1 MKAVGLTRYL
11 PIDDPESLVDVELS
25 DPVATGRD
33 LLVRVKAV
41 SVNPV
46 DTKVRRPRPEVEP
59 TPKVLGWDAAG
70 VVEAVGD
77 EVTMFRPGD
86 EVWYAGDITRAGCHS
101 ELHLVDERIV
111 ALKPRSLDFASAAAM
126 PLTSLTV
133 FEALFTRMGVDP
145 DGGDR
150 GRTLLIIGGAG
161 GVGSIG
167 IQAAKLAGLTVIA
180 TASRAE
186 TRAWCSSLGADHVV
200 DHTRPLR
207 DGIESLGL
215 GDVDL
220 ILNASDT
227 SRYWDA
233 CCDLIATQG
242 TICSIVSTTGPVD
255 IQPLMAK
262 SATFAWELMFTRAR
276 FRTSDMIEQHRI
288 LSLVAA
294 LVDAGTIRTTVTE
307 VLRPIDA
314 ANLRI
319 AHRQLEEGRMIG
331 KLALEGW

>member
-11 PIDDPESLVDVELS
+11 PIDDPESLVDVALP
-25 DPVATGRD
+25 DPVVSGRD
-33 LLVRVKAV
+33 LLVRVKAI

-46 DTKVRRPRPEVEP
+46 DTKMRRPRPEVEP
-59 TPKVLGWDAAG
+59 EPKILGWDAAG
-70 VVEAVGD
+70 VVEAIGGD
-77 EVTMFRPGD
+77 VTMFRTGD
-86 EVWYAGDITRAGCHS
+86 EVWYAGDITRAGCNS

-111 ALKPRSLDFASAAAM
+111 ALKPRTLDFASAAAM

-133 FEALFTRMGVDP
+133 CEALFDRMGIDP
-145 DGGDR
+145 DGSDR
-150 GRTLLIIGGAG
+150 GRTLLVIGGAG

-167 IQAAKLAGLTVIA
+167 IQVAKLAGLTVIA
-180 TASRAE
+180 TASRDE
-186 TRAWCSSLGADHVV
+186 TRSWCLSLGADHVL
-200 DHTRPLR
+200 DHSRPLR
-207 DGIESLGL
+207 DGVESLGL
-215 GDVDL
+215 AGVDL

-233 CCDLIATQG
+233 CCDLVAPQG

-276 FRTSDMIEQHRI
+276 FRTADMIEQHRI
-288 LSLVAA
+288 LSRVAA
-294 LVDAGTIRTTVTE
+294 LVDAGRLKSTLTE

-314 ANLRI
+314 SNLRL
-319 AHRQLEEGRMIG
+319 AHRRLEEGRMIG

>member
-11 PIDDPESLVDVELS
+11 PISDAESLVNVALP

-46 DTKVRRPRPEVEP
+46 DTKMRRPRPEVEP
-59 TPKVLGWDAAG
+59 EPKVLGWDAAG
-70 VVEAVGD
+70 IVEAVGD

-86 EVWYAGDITRAGCHS
+86 EVWYAGDITRAGCNS

-111 ALKPRSLDFASAAAM
+111 ALKPRMLDFASSAAM

-133 FEALFTRMGVDP
+133 FEALFARMRIDP
-145 DGGDR
+145 DGADR
-150 GRTLLIIGGAG
+150 GKRLLIIGGAG

-180 TASRAE
+180 TASREE
-186 TRAWCSSLGADHVV
+186 TRAWCVSLGADHVI
-200 DHTRPLR
+200 DHARPLR
-207 DGIESLGL
+207 EGIEALGL
-215 GDVDL
+215 TSVDL

-227 SRYWDA
+227 SRYWEA
-233 CCDLIATQG
+233 CCDLVAPQG

-262 SATFAWELMFTRAR
+262 SATFTWELMFTRAR
-276 FRTSDMIEQHRI
+276 FRTADMIEQHRI
-288 LSLVAA
+288 LTRVASLVDDG
-294 LVDAGTIRTTVTE
+294 VIRTTVTG

-319 AHRQLEEGRMIG
+319 AHARIEEGRMIG